1 MLKNLSF
8 TDAQGQTFT
17 DAVVRVQTASLN
29 TNSSESTYEN
39 LTIDNSDYSKPP
51 ILEDSENSYSSVDLN
66 AQFVYW
72 PSQEAFDNGLQPYTL
87 TFMREGNYTSNLY
100 LSNVELSDEKYTGL
114 SLEEKCEL
122 YFTDSILPTLTPTET
137 P

>member
-1 MLKNLSF
+1 MLENLSF
-8 TDAQGQTFT
+8 TDAQGQMFT

-29 TNSSESTYEN
+29 TNSSDSTYEN
-39 LTIDNSDYSKPP
+39 LTIDNSDYSKPA
-51 ILEDSENSYSSVDLN
+51 IVENNDNSYTNIDLN

-72 PSQEAFDNGLQPYTL
+72 ASKESFDAGLQPYPL
-87 TFMREGNYTSNLY
+87 TFKREGHFTSNLY
-100 LSNVELSDEKYTGL
+100 LNNVELSDEKYTGL

-122 YFTDSILPTLTPTET
+122 YFTDSILPTLTPIET

>member
-17 DAVVRVQTASLN
+17 DAVVRVQSASLSTHASQN
-29 TNSSESTYEN
+29 TYEN
-39 LTIDNSDYSKPP
+39 LSTDSSDFSKPATV
-51 ILEDSENSYSSVDLN
+51 EASDNQNTNTDLN

-72 PSQEAFDNGLQPYTL
+72 PTLSAHETGHQPYTL
-87 TFMREGNYTSNLY
+87 TFMREGNYTPNLY